1 MRVVVRVGT
10 AYIHT
15 HACTYSSEELEKIM
29 KEAKTFMQVV
39 EKADDSMITKAEF
52 KKWSYENIVR
62 YLSSTFILE
71 CAAFSVAMF

>member
-1 MRVVVRVGT
+1 
-10 AYIHT
+10 
-15 HACTYSSEELEKIM
+15 M